1 MKNEKP
7 TVPIEERNVKIR
19 ITRLPNGY
27 YQMPRGH
34 EPAHPFPQTLF
45 EEFERAGSIHWKTHE
60 IDELPYRKAKFQQ
73 HLADRLA
80 QVVVAKHANTEPKD

>member
-73 HLADRLA
+73 HLADRLT
-80 QVVVAKHANTEPKD
+80 QVVAAKHANIELKD